1 MIRPIV
7 VMHDKQAPKC
17 LYWGVLYGFR
27 ITQCRR
33 LGAFLFSC
41 FTTFVPHTLISIY
54 MDGVGENIGQ
64 RITPLVTLADC
75 VRGTA

>member
-1 MIRPIV
+1 MIRSV
-7 VMHDKQAPKC
+7 VVESNRTSLLTHALALGLHLWVSTEGSCKQIFFA
-17 LYWGVLYGFR
+17 
-27 ITQCRR
+27 
-33 LGAFLFSC
+33 LFSSS
-41 FTTFVPHTLISIY
+41 VPHTRASIY